1 MNRVFYW
8 CGLTVTQPFN
18 TGIQRV
24 TRCLA
29 AELQKRGTEIIPI
42 KWNARKN
49 GVSIINGKEAEI
61 FAAYSGPNIS
71 LPDRL
76 PMNLKGEWMI
86 VPEVIVPMVVP
97 GSNPVRWANDQG
109 MKTAAI
115 FYDLIPLK
123 TATDLHAKHLEL
135 FAEYWRM
142 FAEADLVLPISKES
156 ESDMVWWLGHNGHH
170 IPEVKTVYLA
180 GELPGIPR
188 SAKSKKESKTFNLV
202 SVGSIEPRK
211 NHVAVIRSVLDA
223 REQTGVD
230 IRLTIIGRTIRDAYP
245 ELHVLVDNLMAK
257 SNGAITL
264 RESVGDE
271 EMNDILS
278 DADATVFGSWL
289 EGFGL
294 PVLESLWRGLP
305 CICHNGSSIGEIAP
319 GGGTVMVD
327 MTAQDRITDAII
339 ELATSPDQLE
349 ELTAEASKR
358 HVKTWAEYADDVA
371 NALDIEKIDHTPFYF
386 MMTDYLLRRNL

>member
-1 MNRVFYW
+1 MNRLFYW

-29 AELQKRGTEIIPI
+29 GELQKRGTEIIPI

-49 GVSIINGKEAEI
+49 GVSVISKEEADV
-61 FAAYSGPNIS
+61 FAGHSGPRIS

-76 PMNLKGEWMI
+76 PMNLKNEWMI
-86 VPEVIVPMVVP
+86 VPEVIVPMVIP
-97 GSNPVRWANDQG
+97 GSNPVRWAKEQG
-109 MKTAAI
+109 MRTAAI

-123 TATDLHAKHLEL
+123 TATDLHAKHLEI

-142 FAEADLVLPISKES
+142 FSEADLALPISRES
-156 ESDMVWWLGHNGHH
+156 ERDMVEWLGNNGLRV
-170 IPEVKTVYLA
+170 PDFKTIHLA
-180 GELPGIPR
+180 GELPGVPR
-188 SAKSKKESKTFNLV
+188 SKKGERNSNILKLV

-211 NHVAVIRSVLDA
+211 NHVAVMQAVLEV
-223 REQTGVD
+223 RKKTRVD

-245 ELHVLVDNLMAK
+245 DLHATFDNLIAE

-264 RESVGDE
+264 RESVRDE
-271 EMNDILS
+271 EMNEILS

-294 PVLESLWRGLP
+294 PVLESLWRGIP
-305 CICHNGSSIGEIAP
+305 CVCHTGSSIGEIAP
-319 GGGTVMVD
+319 GGGTMMVD
-327 MTAQDRITDAII
+327 MRNQNSITGAIMT
-339 ELATSPDQLE
+339 LAISSNKLR
-349 ELTAEASKR
+349 ELTEEVPGR
-358 HVKTWAEYADDVA
+358 QVKTWSEYADDVA
-371 NALDIEKIDHTPFYF
+371 DALAIEEIDHTPFYF
-386 MMTDYLLRRNL
+386 AMSDYLMRKEL